1 MFKEVQEVRYT
12 NEAQDT
18 LYILFNDDDGNTQEM
33 YIENGGA
40 DHKALMELGVTD
52 EQIIEQ
58 TAEWKKSAARD
69 IANIAKKA
77 AYDVYGEEVERLKA
91 DAMKAK
97 SATLMANQD
106 VLRIQAKARM
116 LQERNEEMRLQA
128 LQSKVIAEK
137 ELQDKKQE
145 ALATHAL
152 DQKLQTDSTDKIR
165 AVNKYV
171 AEQLGN
177 EKLEVAVANL
187 KAAVKALNDNEDAI
201 KIAGNGKNYKTLLG
215 ALKATI

>member
-12 NEAQDT
+12 NETQDT
-18 LYILFNDDDGNTQEM
+18 LYVLFNDDDGNTQEM

-52 EQIIEQ
+52 EQIVEQ

-69 IANIAKKA
+69 IISLAKA
-77 AYDVYGEEVERLKA
+77 AAYEEYGEEVERLKHEA
-91 DAMKAK
+91 
-97 SATLMANQD
+97 L
-106 VLRIQAKARM
+106 KARAAKKAEM
-116 LQERNEEMRLQA
+116 VRSNESA
-128 LQSKVIAEK
+128 VTAY
-137 ELQDKKQE
+137 
-145 ALATHAL
+145 AL
-152 DQKLQTDSTDKIR
+152 DQKLQSESLDKIR
-165 AVNKYV
+165 SVNKYV

-187 KAAVKALNDNEDAI
+187 KAAVKALNDNEEAI
-201 KIAGNGKNYKTLLG
+201 AIAGNGKKYKTLLG